1 LVEIDARVD
10 GDGLEQEADGSR
22 LRRLAWSLG
31 VLGLLIPGTM
41 ATFLFLNLSDKPN
54 KPPEILSGG
63 QPQRLAI
70 ARALANEPTILP
82 ADEPTGRV
90 PVGAPD
96 AGSLFGPWLGAPSGC
111 RP

>member
-1 LVEIDARVD
+1 MDDVGARTD
-10 GDGLEQEADGSR
+10 RHALERETRASR
-22 LRRLAWSLG
+22 LRHLAWSLG
-31 VLGLLIPGTM
+31 FFGVLVPGTM
-41 ATFLFLNLSDKPN
+41 ATFFFLNLTDKPD
-54 KPPEILSGG
+54 KALEVLSGG

-70 ARALANEPTILP
+70 AWALANEPTVLP

-96 AGSLFGPWLGAPSGC
+96 AGSLFGPSLGAPSGG